1 MKSNIHISQTYFSAT
16 SRMNTDSPGDWFGH
30 MEKTDERALQWFAI
44 NLMTHNLQKKGL
56 VSGTAVI
63 VCSMMNRK
71 LGCIFLMN
79 RICKHLFISNFV
91 SSL

>member
-1 MKSNIHISQTYFSAT
+1 
-16 SRMNTDSPGDWFGH
+16 MNTDSPGDWFGH
-30 MEKTDERALQWFAI
+30 MAKTDERALQWFAI

-71 LGCIFLMN
+71 LGCKQVFDKWNLQTPFYFNFL
-79 RICKHLFISNFV
+79 FF
-91 SSL
+91 SLIVRCG